1 MGGCFWP
8 RLAFFSG
15 RRWSG
20 ASIWLA
26 GRHRSRRV
34 GAAGEN
40 GKARADDFSELCPPI
55 PPGLN
60 GDVSDFIH
68 LFSFNGVTIYG
79 NMRGM
84 KANHLPEDGPMP
96 VTSRIGKVLRKRR
109 EALGLS
115 QEDVARAGGLSTIGL
130 HLIETG
136 QRFPNMNTV
145 ERVATA
151 LQTLLAVVIVEASFE
166 A

>member
-1 MGGCFWP
+1 
-8 RLAFFSG
+8 
-15 RRWSG
+15 
-20 ASIWLA
+20 
-26 GRHRSRRV
+26 
-34 GAAGEN
+34 
-40 GKARADDFSELCPPI
+40 
-55 PPGLN
+55 
-60 GDVSDFIH
+60 
-68 LFSFNGVTIYG
+68 
-79 NMRGM
+79 MRGM